1 MGYYPIS
8 GREKLRE
15 SYLPLR
21 AQLAEGAVALDR
33 FVGWQGGGGR
43 FEIYWRPEHRY
54 WVLPNDSQEE
64 SRYWICVGLE
74 DPTEY
79 DNLTITCEINPSKD
93 GSNRQT
99 GGRLIR
105 DDKQQLYLAHTGKVG
120 GGRKGIGK
128 DAFSKWYGGIQ
139 RRIRAADGAL
149 EDLIILGRIGDPA
162 LIASIG
168 EFARKVA
175 DFKVEVTGSDVRR

>member
-1 MGYYPIS
+1 MAYYPIS
-8 GREKLRE
+8 GRDKLRE
-15 SYLPLR
+15 PYARLR
-21 AQLAEGAVALDR
+21 EQLADGAVALDR
-33 FVGWQGGGGR
+33 SVGWQG
-43 FEIYWRPEHRY
+43 
-54 WVLPNDSQEE
+54 
-64 SRYWICVGLE
+64 
-74 DPTEY
+74 
-79 DNLTITCEINPSKD
+79 
-93 GSNRQT
+93 

-105 DDKQQLYLAHTGKVG
+105 DDKQELYLAHTGKVG

-128 DAFSKWYGGIQ
+128 DAFSKWYGGTQ

-162 LIASIG
+162 LIESIG